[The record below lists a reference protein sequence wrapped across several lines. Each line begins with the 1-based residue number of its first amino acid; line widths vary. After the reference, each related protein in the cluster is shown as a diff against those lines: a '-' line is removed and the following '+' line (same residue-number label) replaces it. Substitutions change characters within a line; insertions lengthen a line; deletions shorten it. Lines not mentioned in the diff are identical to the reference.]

1 MTREYSVLQYD
12 LSENKCAVVEA
23 AITQEISGDADTFSL
38 IDRDGLQST
47 VAGLHAAFPSHFSHS
62 FATKA
67 NTYRWLL
74 KVLCDCGMMAEVA
87 SDAEMSMAMAAGF
100 PADRTVYDAPI
111 KKKSELERILLLGVH
126 VNVDNFQEL
135 EVIAELLQIRPSSS
149 SIGLRVNPQTGAGS
163 VAISSTSTLTS
174 KFGFGLKD
182 VGVRKKLM
190 DAYLGKPWLDSI
202 HVHVGSVGCPL
213 SLLCEGIKAT
223 VELANEINSATGHD
237 QITAINIGGGLPV
250 NFDSD
255 TITPTFADYAE
266 KLLKY
271 VPDLASGRYKVIT
284 EFGRSICAK
293 HAMTLA
299 RVEYTKT
306 NGGRNIALTHVGVHN
321 LMRVVFQPEEWA
333 RRVSALDKRGKLKTG
348 PATIQDIAGPC
359 CIAGDVVARGRSL
372 PLLEPDDYVLVH
384 DTGAYCFTN
393 PYLLNS
399 LPLGPVYGFW
409 KSPSG
414 EYAFETV
421 SKGQTVQD
429 IVEQYS

>member
-1 MTREYSVLQYD
+1 MTREYSVLQYH
-12 LSENKCAVVEA
+12 LSENKCAVVAA
-23 AITQEISGDADTFSL
+23 AIEQGISRNADTFSL

-47 VAGLHAAFPSHFSHS
+47 VAELNAAFPSHFSHS

-74 KVLCDCGMMAEVA
+74 KVLCDCGMMSEVA

-100 PADRTVYDAPI
+100 PAARTVYDAPI
-111 KKKSELERILLLGVH
+111 KKRSELERILLLGVH

-135 EVIAELLQIRPSSS
+135 EVITELLQNKPSSS
-149 SIGLRVNPQTGAGS
+149 SIGLRVNPQIGAGS
-163 VAISSTSTLTS
+163 VAMSSTSTLTS

-182 VGVRKKLM
+182 VGVHKKLI
-190 DAYLGKPWLDSI
+190 DAYLGKPWLNAI

-223 VELANEINSATGHD
+223 VELANEINLAARHD
-237 QITAINIGGGLPV
+237 QITTINIGGGLPV

-255 TITPTFADYAE
+255 TITPTFSDYADQ
-266 KLLKY
+266 LLKH
-271 VPDLASGRYKVIT
+271 VPDLASGRYKGIT

-293 HAMTLA
+293 QAMTLA

-321 LMRVVFQPEEWA
+321 LMRIVFQPEEWA
-333 RRVSALDKRGKLKTG
+333 RRVSALDKHGKLKLG
-348 PATIQDIAGPC
+348 SPTIQDIAGPC

-372 PLLEPDDYVLVH
+372 PLLEPGDYVLVH
-384 DTGAYCFTN
+384 DTGA
-393 PYLLNS
+393 
-399 LPLGPVYGFW
+399 
-409 KSPSG
+409 
-414 EYAFETV
+414 TV
-421 SKGQTVQD
+421 STILICSIPYRRDLFTGF
-429 IVEQYS
+429 

>member
-1 MTREYSVLQYD
+1 LQYD
-12 LSENKCAVVEA
+12 LSADKRAVVAA
-23 AITQEISGDADTFSL
+23 AIDQGISRDADTFSL
-38 IDRDGLQST
+38 IDRDGLQSA
-47 VAGLHAAFPSHFSHS
+47 VAELNAAFPAHFSHS

-74 KVLCDCGMMAEVA
+74 KVLCDCGMMAEAA
-87 SDAEMSMAMAAGF
+87 SDAELSMAIAAGF
-100 PADRTVYDAPI
+100 SAARTVYDAPI
-111 KKKSELERILLLGVH
+111 KKRLELERILLLGVH

-135 EVIAELLQIRPSSS
+135 EAIAQLLQINPSSS
-149 SIGLRVNPQTGAGS
+149 SIGLRVNPQIGAGS

-182 VGVRKKLM
+182 VGVRKKLIE
-190 DAYLGKPWLDSI
+190 AYLGKRWLNAI

-213 SLLCEGIKAT
+213 SLLCEGVKAT
-223 VELANEINSATGHD
+223 VELANEINSAAGHD
-237 QITAINIGGGLPV
+237 QITTVNIGGGLPV

-255 TITPTFADYAE
+255 TTTPTFADYADQ
-266 KLLKY
+266 LLKY
-271 VPDLASGRYKVIT
+271 VPDLASGRYKAIT

-293 HAMTLA
+293 HALTLA

-306 NGGRNIALTHVGVHN
+306 NGGRSIALTHVGVHN

-333 RRVSALDKRGKLKTG
+333 RRVSALDKHGKLKMG
-348 PATIQDIAGPC
+348 SPTIQDIAGPC

-372 PLLEPDDYVLVH
+372 PLLEPGDYVLVH
-384 DTGAYCFTN
+384 DTGAYCFNN

-399 LPLGPVYGFW
+399 LPSGPIYGFS

-414 EYAFETV
+414 EYEFETV

-429 IVEQYS
+429 VVEQYS

>member
-1 MTREYSVLQYD
+1 MQYD
-12 LSENKCAVVEA
+12 LSADKRAVVAA
-23 AITQEISGDADTFSL
+23 AIDQGISRDADIFSL

-47 VAGLHAAFPSHFSHS
+47 VAELNAAFPSHFSHS

-74 KVLCDCGMMAEVA
+74 KVLCDCGMMAEAA
-87 SDAEMSMAMAAGF
+87 SDAELSMAMAAGF
-100 PADRTVYDAPI
+100 SAARTVYDAPI
-111 KKKSELERILLLGVH
+111 KKRSELERILLLGVH

-135 EVIAELLQIRPSSS
+135 EAIAQLLQINPSSS
-149 SIGLRVNPQTGAGS
+149 SIGLRVNPQIGAGS

-182 VGVRKKLM
+182 VGVRKNLI
-190 DAYLGKPWLDSI
+190 DAYLGKPWLNAI

-213 SLLCEGIKAT
+213 SLLCEGVKAT
-223 VELANEINSATGHD
+223 VELANAINLAAGHD
-237 QITAINIGGGLPV
+237 QITTVNIGGGLPV

-255 TITPTFADYAE
+255 TTTPTFSDYADQ
-266 KLLKY
+266 LLKY
-271 VPDLASGRYKVIT
+271 VPDLASGRYKAIT

-293 HAMTLA
+293 HAMTMG

-333 RRVSALDKRGKLKTG
+333 RRVSALDRHGKLKMG
-348 PATIQDIAGPC
+348 SPTIQDIAGPC

-372 PLLEPDDYVLVH
+372 PLLEPGDYVLVH

-399 LPLGPVYGFW
+399 LPLGPVYGFS

-414 EYAFETV
+414 EYEFQTV

-429 IVEQYS
+429 VVEQYS

>member
-1 MTREYSVLQYD
+1 MQYD
-12 LSENKCAVVEA
+12 LSANKCAVVEA
-23 AITQEISGDADTFSL
+23 AITRGIAGDADTFSL

-47 VAGLHAAFPSHFSHS
+47 VAELNAAFPSHFSHS

-67 NTYRWLL
+67 NTYRWALE
-74 KVLCDCGMMAEVA
+74 VLCDCGMMAEVA
-87 SDAEMSMAMAAGF
+87 SEAEMAMSMGAGF
-100 PADRTVYDAPI
+100 PAHRTVYDAPI
-111 KKKSELERILLLGVH
+111 KKRSELERILQLGVH
-126 VNVDNFQEL
+126 VNIDNFQEL
-135 EVIAELLQIRPSSS
+135 EVIAELLQIKPSSS
-149 SIGLRVNPQTGAGS
+149 SIGLRVNPQIGAGS
-163 VAISSTSTLTS
+163 VAMSSTSTLTS

-182 VGVRKKLM
+182 VGVRKNLI
-190 DAYLGKPWLDSI
+190 DAYLGKSWLDSI

-223 VELANEINSATGHD
+223 VELANEINLAIGHD
-237 QITAINIGGGLPV
+237 QITTINIGGGLPV

-255 TITPTFADYAE
+255 AITPTFADYADQ
-266 KLLKY
+266 LLEY
-271 VPDLASGRYKVIT
+271 APDLASGRYKAIT

-333 RRVSALDKRGKLKTG
+333 RRMSALDKHGKLKMGSPTV
-348 PATIQDIAGPC
+348 QDIAGPC
-359 CIAGDVVARGRSL
+359 CIAGDVVARARSL

-384 DTGAYCFTN
+384 DTGAYCFNN

-399 LPLGPVYGFW
+399 LPLGPIYGFS

-414 EYAFETV
+414 EYEFETV
-421 SKGQTVQD
+421 RKGQTIQD